1 MSKAIIPTGRERR
14 RQGFVN
20 RLRRCAFGVLLAC
33 GATHAQA
40 FELTA
45 PFDRDR
51 ERLRSDD
58 PAETAA
64 RHLHLSVQ
72 LRNAQP
78 GLDRNLFVG
87 QAYRESLSD
96 DPASTM
102 GQSLASVAAS
112 GSWGM
117 LLSADDVSRLR
128 EGSGMDLQVPALGY
142 LRLNFRTADDDAV
155 AWPIARGW
163 SLGGSFEQTQVL
175 DGARTR
181 SGIAFVP
188 QLVLDLAALTPVK
201 DRLNLSFQYAHWHN
215 RDGQATDDLQP
226 QLLLKWSF

>member
-1 MSKAIIPTGRERR
+1 MGLAAIPTGRERR
-14 RQGFVN
+14 RKGLIN
-20 RLRRCAFGVLLAC
+20 RARRGLFGLLLAC

-51 ERLRSDD
+51 DRLQADD

-78 GLDRNLFVG
+78 GVDRNLFVG
-87 QAYRESLSD
+87 QAYRESLSE
-96 DPASTM
+96 T
-102 GQSLASVAAS
+102 GQSLASAAAS
-112 GSWGM
+112 GSWDM

-142 LRLNFRTADDDAV
+142 LRLNFRTADDEAV

-175 DGARTR
+175 DGSRIR

-188 QLVLDLAALTPVK
+188 QLVLDISGLTPVK

-215 RDGQATDDLQP
+215 RDGQANDDRQP